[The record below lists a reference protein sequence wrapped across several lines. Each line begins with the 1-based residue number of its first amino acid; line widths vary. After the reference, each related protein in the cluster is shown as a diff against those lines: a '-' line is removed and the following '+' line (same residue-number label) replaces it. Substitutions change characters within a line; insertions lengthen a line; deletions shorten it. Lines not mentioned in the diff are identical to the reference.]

1 MLCYSPCMNRT
12 LHLYFYIFLS
22 LSLNMAFNRVTETI
36 LYTKRRGSVKTI
48 KWRFVQAVFIYLN
61 TPVELIR
68 GMMNLCP
75 ILEMLPNSHSK
86 FSINSN
92 ISIIISIY
100 QQSISNLNVFS
111 AQKVLETKDV
121 ISCENG
127 QTTGRK
133 IMAK

>member
-1 MLCYSPCMNRT
+1 
-12 LHLYFYIFLS
+12 
-22 LSLNMAFNRVTETI
+22 MAV
-36 LYTKRRGSVKTI
+36 Y
-48 KWRFVQAVFIYLN
+48 WRFVQAVFIYLN